1 MYFIPLHRRKTITGR
16 KTKHGINLKAKENM
30 KKKILALVAMVMMA
44 MSASAQQQFSHESPE
59 VFDRMASYLELT
71 SDQVKPVLTAIEQLR
86 VSLASLFQAQDPT
99 GAWEKI
105 EAKHKETMKQLL
117 TEKQY
122 EKYEKMFDLTAK
134 NTMVRVQEM
143 QIMPQ

>member
-1 MYFIPLHRRKTITGR
+1 
-16 KTKHGINLKAKENM
+16 
-30 KKKILALVAMVMMA
+30 
-44 MSASAQQQFSHESPE
+44 
-59 VFDRMASYLELT
+59 
-71 SDQVKPVLTAIEQLR
+71 
-86 VSLASLFQAQDPT
+86 
-99 GAWEKI
+99 
-105 EAKHKETMKQLL
+105 MKQLL

>member
-1 MYFIPLHRRKTITGR
+1 
-16 KTKHGINLKAKENM
+16 M
-30 KKKILALVAMVMMA
+30 KKKILALVAMVMMT
-44 MSASAQQQFSHESPE
+44 MSASAQQLSHESPE

-143 QIMPQ
+143 QIMPQWS

>member
-1 MYFIPLHRRKTITGR
+1 
-16 KTKHGINLKAKENM
+16 M